1 MKLALLASL
10 LLATATLAPAQ
21 TDLPYRAGSITTTSG
36 KLLTNATIIDQTGD
50 TVRIRF
56 DQGIATIRKDDLPS
70 ELQSLFPL
78 DEDRVRRERA
88 AEKRR
93 YEAAI
98 ALMAKQEADR
108 KAAARA
114 QIAAPQP
121 PPPLPPGQPVEQDEH
136 QARQLAMEDYI
147 ASRAEKHADT
157 WFSQHA
163 PSRNKNYL
171 KIDASITI
179 DTVESVPGWA
189 GRWRCKG
196 TAVQQIYRSYASFE
210 TVRRPF
216 TILIFDD
223 GKSRKYEMET
233 AE

>member
-1 MKLALLASL
+1 
-10 LLATATLAPAQ
+10 
-21 TDLPYRAGSITTTSG
+21 
-36 KLLTNATIIDQTGD
+36 
-50 TVRIRF
+50 
-56 DQGIATIRKDDLPS
+56 
-70 ELQSLFPL
+70 
-78 DEDRVRRERA
+78 
-88 AEKRR
+88 
-93 YEAAI
+93 
-98 ALMAKQEADR
+98 
-108 KAAARA
+108 
-114 QIAAPQP
+114 
-121 PPPLPPGQPVEQDEH
+121 
-136 QARQLAMEDYI
+136 MEDYI

-163 PSRNKNYL
+163 PSGNKNYL

-179 DTVESVPGWA
+179 DTVEQVPGWS

>member
-1 MKLALLASL
+1 
-10 LLATATLAPAQ
+10 
-21 TDLPYRAGSITTTSG
+21 
-36 KLLTNATIIDQTGD
+36 
-50 TVRIRF
+50 
-56 DQGIATIRKDDLPS
+56 
-70 ELQSLFPL
+70 
-78 DEDRVRRERA
+78 
-88 AEKRR
+88 
-93 YEAAI
+93 
-98 ALMAKQEADR
+98 MAKQEADR

-114 QIAAPQP
+114 QLAAPQP
-121 PPPLPPGQPVEQDEH
+121 PPPLPPGQPVEQEEH

-163 PSRNKNYL
+163 PSGNKNYL

-179 DTVESVPGWA
+179 DTVEQVPGWS

-210 TVRRPF
+210 TTRRPF

-223 GKSRKYEMET
+223 GKSRQYEMET